1 MIPMSSKLAA
11 TLVAF
16 SSFASAV
23 GAFVLSADAVPF
35 GLNAYDVGLSLVWAG
50 TIANFAVVAIRR
62 DLIPGVTTGVGTEIP
77 GTTETTTISTET
89 KVNP

>member
-23 GAFVLSADAVPF
+23 GAFILSADQVPF
-35 GLNAYDVGLSLVWAG
+35 GFNAFDTGLSLVWAG

-62 DLIPGVTTGVGTEIP
+62 DLIPGITTGVGTEP
-77 GTTETTTISTET
+77 QGVTTTTTVSEET